1 MMKKSLKSWKI
12 RGKQSHC
19 KLTGKLSYATYLPL
33 QLAKSSPASN
43 SVTHNISDDSSEQSP
58 GERSST
64 QSSSTHDT
72 SESPPATDHDAQSV
86 GTNPTLVNQ
95 DPAATVGNT
104 SMQQPPQES

>member
-1 MMKKSLKSWKI
+1 MQI
-12 RGKQSHC
+12 
-19 KLTGKLSYATYLPL
+19 
-33 QLAKSSPASN
+33 
-43 SVTHNISDDSSEQSP
+43 THNSSDIQNSPNSQNTEDTQITQIASDTQILEGLQTEQPNDDRSEQSP

-72 SESPPATDHDAQSV
+72 SEHPPATDHDAQSV
-86 GTNPTLVNQ
+86 GTDPTLINQ